1 MAPAAFDGDPHQRCW
16 LPAPQ
21 LGTQAS
27 SLGGGGTVSLAGRR
41 GARSRTAGETHPQ
54 TACPHLSSGA
64 CPAEERAP
72 FCERVTPR
80 KGVHMP
86 RLRAPRGDSKTVG

>member
-27 SLGGGGTVSLAGRR
+27 SLGGVGGWDGLPGRPE
-41 GARSRTAGETHPQ
+41 GGQVAHPQ
-54 TACPHLSSGA
+54 TACPCLSSGA